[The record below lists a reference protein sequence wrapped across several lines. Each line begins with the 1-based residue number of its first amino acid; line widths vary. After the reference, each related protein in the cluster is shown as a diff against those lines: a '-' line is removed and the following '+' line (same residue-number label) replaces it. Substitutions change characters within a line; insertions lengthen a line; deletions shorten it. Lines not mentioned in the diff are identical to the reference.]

1 MKYKKL
7 VIILMIILCILIITT
22 IAILIYSR
30 SNSEEKK
37 ELELQEQSYIDS
49 INNQGMST
57 NGLKPEELKIE
68 TTFFTVDGCVNKYFQ
83 YISESN
89 NKAIYSLLDA
99 NYIKDNNIKEENA
112 LESIPKYTN
121 IDKYKTKL
129 VYVIT
134 GVNYSIYYVKGSL
147 VEEEVY
153 FVVNMDSKNNAFAI
167 VPSDSEYFN
176 TKINETIETNQK
188 EEEKIQMNDYNVISY
203 KYLEDDEI
211 VDEYFQDYIEN
222 ALLNPDDAY
231 ELIDQEYREKRFGS
245 VEQYKI
251 YVEENRTYLESM
263 CKSLRKK
270 YTEFATLEEYE
281 EYFNQTS
288 QNGLSKYQINQE
300 SDKKQYI
307 CIDTYGN
314 YYIFNINGVMDYT
327 VILDTYTINLPQ
339 FLEKYENGNEQ
350 VKVGMNIEKFISSIN
365 MKDYKYAYSCLADSF
380 KANSYQTQESFEEY
394 VKSNFFEKNKIEY
407 ESFSKEGENY
417 IYEIKISD
425 EQGISQDVKNV
436 TIIMQLKEGTDFV
449 MSFSIN

>member
-7 VIILMIILCILIITT
+7 VITMMIILCILIIAT
-22 IAILIYSR
+22 IVILVYSKN
-30 SNSEEKK
+30 NSKENK
-37 ELELQEQSYIDS
+37 ELELQEQSYIDFL
-49 INNQGMST
+49 NNPGLVT
-57 NGLKPEELKIE
+57 NGLKPEELKTE
-68 TTFFTVDGCVNKYFQ
+68 ATFFTIDGCIDKYLQYVN
-83 YISESN
+83 ENN
-89 NKAIYSLLDA
+89 NKAVYNLLADQ
-99 NYIKDNNIKEENA
+99 YIEDNGIKEENA

-167 VPSDSEYFN
+167 IPSDSKYFN

-188 EEEKIQMNDYNVISY
+188 EEETIQMNDYNVISY

-251 YVEENRTYLESM
+251 YVEENRSYLESM

-270 YTEFATLEEYE
+270 YTEFATLEEFE

-327 VILDTYTINLPQ
+327 VILDTYTTNLPQ

-365 MKDYKYAYSCLADSF
+365 MKDYKYAYNCLADSF